1 VTRVVHS
8 RVDLA
13 EAIRAADQRA
23 VVMTMGALHDG
34 HASLMSAA
42 RRLVPHGQVVVT
54 DFVNPTQFAPGEDF
68 ERYPRT
74 LDDDVT
80 VCTREGVDV
89 VFAPDVDAVYGE
101 GTQGI
106 AVDPGPLGDILEG
119 ARRPGHF
126 RGVLTVVA
134 KLLNLTRPTVALFGE
149 KDYQQLVLIRSMVA
163 SLDFPVDVVGVPTV
177 REGDG
182 LAMSSRNRYLSPEAR
197 GVSVAVPRALE
208 AGRRAASDGA
218 DGVVAA
224 ASDILH
230 AAGLTIDYVAVT
242 DPALGAHPP
251 AGAARLL
258 LAVTVE
264 GTRLIDNCALDFGA
278 K

>member
-1 VTRVVHS
+1 
-8 RVDLA
+8 
-13 EAIRAADQRA
+13 
-23 VVMTMGALHDG
+23 
-34 HASLMSAA
+34 
-42 RRLVPHGQVVVT
+42 
-54 DFVNPTQFAPGEDF
+54 
-68 ERYPRT
+68 
-74 LDDDVT
+74 
-80 VCTREGVDV
+80 
-89 VFAPDVDAVYGE
+89 
-101 GTQGI
+101 
-106 AVDPGPLGDILEG
+106 
-119 ARRPGHF
+119 
-126 RGVLTVVA
+126 VLTVVA